1 MQIPGFLAIDKLSV
15 LWYNMSWIISTYIK
29 NMAFILSSNRIN
41 SDEYNNSLLIQRC
54 VENLNK
60 QGLLSELEQEILEA
74 VFEGYNYT
82 EISKLYKIDRQ
93 TVSQIFDNVTN
104 RIAYVMGDEFT
115 DASFLERLETI
126 QGLEHVD
133 VSDLFKRGIIKKLDN
148 EETWN

>member
-1 MQIPGFLAIDKLSV
+1 
-15 LWYNMSWIISTYIK
+15 
-29 NMAFILSSNRIN
+29 MAFILSSNRIN